1 LRRREKIERR
11 TLAGRLT
18 STRDAAMGKKR
29 RSEPDDDDEWGAG
42 ARALAAQGGTAED
55 KAKREDKCRAHLR
68 ALNKQFSDWVQSQI
82 GSRPVK
88 SWAAGCQDY
97 LKHIAQIKAG
107 FKDVLETAPGAAKPA
122 AASAPA
128 PLFGGAGGIPA
139 GTPMKENPLFA
150 APSPATG
157 DKPAAPPLFAGFGGA
172 SAAAAAPAAA
182 APSLFPNA
190 ASNPFSG
197 GSAAPPPS
205 LFGGSAPAPAPAFGG
220 FGGFGGAPAPAAAGG
235 GEEDDEEEQR
245 PPSPSVKETD
255 RGEDDAEESLL
266 KCECKYFAKAA
277 VADAWGDRG
286 KNTLEFLREKEASSN
301 GVHRSRIVLRTSI
314 GKAVL
319 NAGLYKNMS
328 VQVTEKKNPDGSMKK
343 NGIIVQLFNAVEDSA
358 KTIALLRFSKEE
370 TVLQLQKL
378 LEENVKAM
386 S

>member
-1 LRRREKIERR
+1 
-11 TLAGRLT
+11 
-18 STRDAAMGKKR
+18 MGKKR

-42 ARALAAQGGTAED
+42 ARALAVQGGTAED

-97 LKHIAQIKAG
+97 LKHIAQIKAD
-107 FKDVLETAPGAAKPA
+107 FKDVLEAAPGVAKPA
-122 AASAPA
+122 APSAPA
-128 PLFGGAGGIPA
+128 PLFGGAGAIPA

-157 DKPAAPPLFAGFGGA
+157 DKPAAPPLFAGFGGT
-172 SAAAAAPAAA
+172 SAATAAPAAA

-205 LFGGSAPAPAPAFGG
+205 LFGGSAPAPAVGG

-235 GEEDDEEEQR
+235 GEDDDEEEQR
-245 PPSPSVKETD
+245 PPSPSVKETE

-301 GVHRSRIVLRTSI
+301 GVHRSRLVLRTSI

-358 KTIALLRFSKEE
+358 KTIVLLRFAKEE